1 MKCDILIKDCAL
13 LTPDFEIVEDQTVA
27 IDNTRIAAI
36 GPSRE
41 LNGKYEG
48 DTVIAGKG
56 KLLMPGLVDAHTHT
70 CQQLLRGRTMD
81 EYPMIWARI
90 LVPFESNLS
99 EDDVY
104 YSAQLSCLE
113 MIKSGTTAFAD
124 SGGVHMPR
132 VVEAVLESGMRA
144 AISRSTMDMGGFIPD
159 CMKDTPEEAIRKT
172 EELYKSYHGAGGGRI
187 HIWFAIRQVMTCSP
201 ELIRLVGEKAREYR
215 TGIHAHLAEHRD
227 EVSFCLQKYQKRP
240 AEYLD
245 SLGALGP
252 NLLTAHNV
260 ALSENE
266 LELLKERD
274 VKIVHCPRANFGSH
288 GFPKTPRMVRLG
300 LSIGIGSDGA
310 AGSSLSLFDEIRVF
324 RSGIHAFW
332 GLPIFDPVVLPAK
345 ELIKMA
351 TLGGAR
357 ALQLDHEIGTIEVGK
372 KADVIL
378 INIDQPHIAPTHN
391 LINTLVEAVTGND
404 VRDVIIDGKV
414 VMKDRE
420 VLTLDEERILFE
432 TKRRLG
438 EIAARAGI

>member
-1 MKCDILIKDCAL
+1 
-13 LTPDFEIVEDQTVA
+13 
-27 IDNTRIAAI
+27 
-36 GPSRE
+36 
-41 LNGKYEG
+41 
-48 DTVIAGKG
+48 
-56 KLLMPGLVDAHTHT
+56 
-70 CQQLLRGRTMD
+70 
-81 EYPMIWARI
+81 
-90 LVPFESNLS
+90 
-99 EDDVY
+99 
-104 YSAQLSCLE
+104 
-113 MIKSGTTAFAD
+113 
-124 SGGVHMPR
+124 
-132 VVEAVLESGMRA
+132 
-144 AISRSTMDMGGFIPD
+144 MDMGAFIPD

-245 SLGALGP
+245 TLGALGP
-252 NLLTAHNV
+252 NMLTAHNV

-378 INIDQPHIAPTHN
+378 INIDLPHIAPTHN

-432 TKRRLG
+432 TKRRVG